1 MNRKSLEQKMENP
14 LLVLETRN
22 YCAIASEDPC
32 KHCSVESYVGAKPQK
47 NSGIDWLDVIK
58 QFSEFGTKGHV
69 VLKNGAG
76 ALGNIEISILEKT
89 LNEGLSASITTE
101 GVCVPDKFKSELYKL
116 ADEHEGKLGVTVSLD
131 GETPEIYGQLRKPKH
146 FDRTISF
153 IRDAQSHG
161 LDVATNYVVHAG
173 NVDSLQDYVS
183 FAVKKLGVK
192 KVNLLELNSTGNAKR
207 NGLKE
212 ADSQQYFNVLM
223 RTFTE
228 GDEQIRQ
235 ALEGTF
241 AAEVYKAENG
251 LSEGCTGCPAGS
263 KGMYFIQHKGEIFP
277 CSSLELPQYHVGNV
291 KKMTLAEADKSM
303 EFGYARKVA
312 QSLKT
317 ENPLVSMCPGRLE
330 SFGEQ
335 GRMEQATEM
344 TKIITNYLKE
354 KDIKLT
360 KGNSCNCY
368 SPAF

>member
-1 MNRKSLEQKMENP
+1 MKRKSLEQKMENP

-32 KHCSVESYVGAKPQK
+32 KHCSVEGYVRAEPQM
-47 NSGIDWLDVIK
+47 NSGVDWLNIVE
-58 QFSEFGTKGHV
+58 QFSEFGENGHV

-76 ALGNIEISILEKT
+76 ALGDSEISILEKT

-101 GVCVPDKFKSELYKL
+101 GVCVPNKFKSELYKL
-116 ADEHEGKLGVTVSLD
+116 ADEHKNKLGVTVSLD
-131 GETPEIYGQLRKPKH
+131 GETRETYGQLRRPEH
-146 FDRTISF
+146 FDSVVSF
-153 IRDAQSHG
+153 VRDAQSHN

-173 NVDSLQDYVS
+173 NVGSLQDYVN
-183 FAVKKLGVK
+183 FVVKELGVK
-192 KVNLLELNSTGNAKR
+192 KINLLELNSTGNAKR

-212 ADSQQYFNVLM
+212 ADSQQYFDVLM
-223 RTFTE
+223 KTFSE
-228 GDEQIRQ
+228 GDEQIKQ
-235 ALEGTF
+235 ALDGTF
-241 AAEVYKAENG
+241 AAEVYKAETG
-251 LSEGCTGCPAGS
+251 LSEGCNGCPAGS
-263 KGMYFIQHKGEIFP
+263 KGMYFIQHDGEIFP
-277 CSSLELPQYHVGNV
+277 CSSLELPQYHVGDV
-291 KKMTLAEADKSM
+291 ERMTLAEADKSM
-303 EFGYARKVA
+303 EFEYARKVA

-354 KDIKLT
+354 KGIELT
-360 KGNSCNCY
+360 KGDSCNCY